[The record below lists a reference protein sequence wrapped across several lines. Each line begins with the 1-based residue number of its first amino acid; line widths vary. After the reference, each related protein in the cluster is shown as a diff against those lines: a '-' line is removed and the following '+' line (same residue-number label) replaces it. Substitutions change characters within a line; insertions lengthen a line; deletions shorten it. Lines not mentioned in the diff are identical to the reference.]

1 MSTTILST
9 DEDLNQIAKAIID
22 LDRDKLMT
30 LLTDDCE
37 IQDVYLKS
45 VEVKREEFINWIF
58 KRYNEF
64 IAVEPVNYRINICN
78 HCEVG
83 SRVILFNEGRFPFLS
98 WMSKS
103 MSYAAYNV
111 EKIGGFFR
119 LSFCFNYAGCV
130 QKGFFERNKAALIK
144 ADEIGGDVFEIAKDI
159 FKRETGQNFEMP
171 ENTEFLERQ
180 KKLDEETNRDESME

>member
-1 MSTTILST
+1 MITT
-9 DEDLNQIAKAIID
+9 NQIVEENLHQIARAIID

-64 IAVEPVNYRINICN
+64 ITVEPVNYRINICN

-103 MSYAAYNV
+103 VSYAAYNV
-111 EKIGGFFR
+111 ENIGGYFR

-130 QKGFFERNKAALIK
+130 QKEFFERNKAELIK
-144 ADEIGGDVFEIAKDI
+144 ADEMGDDLVEVAKDI

-171 ENTEFLERQ
+171 ENPEFLERQ
-180 KKLDEETNRDESME
+180 KKLDEESDWDD

>member
-1 MSTTILST
+1 MITT
-9 DEDLNQIAKAIID
+9 NQIVEENLHQIARAIID

-64 IAVEPVNYRINICN
+64 ISVEPVNYRINICN

-103 MSYAAYNV
+103 VGYAAYNV
-111 EKIGGFFR
+111 ENIGGYFR

-130 QKGFFERNKAALIK
+130 QKEFFERNKTELIK
-144 ADEIGGDVFEIAKDI
+144 ADEMGDDLVEVAKDI
-159 FKRETGQNFEMP
+159 FKRETGQNFEIP
-171 ENTEFLERQ
+171 ENPEFLERQ
-180 KKLDEETNRDESME
+180 KKLDEESDWDD